1 MNKQWLKEVKMNHY
15 AANNANFEVVK
26 MMTFLNEPWNTKS
39 EEAKAFAVRHY
50 FNVVSDIY
58 VELKAIK

>member
-1 MNKQWLKEVKMNHY
+1 MNHY